1 MRRAWIVG
9 AVVVVGLGAVIAT
22 ITMAPKQDTDTEAG
36 LPYWAY
42 PVATHKWPKPDPN
55 ETATIPGSDKTLT
68 IREVNNGFGPPD
80 WFPDDHPPMPDIVA
94 HGRKPDVMA
103 CGYCHLPNG
112 HGRPENA
119 ALAGLPAAYIVEQVR
134 EMREGARHSSTAK
147 MGSINAMMRIAK
159 ASNDE
164 EIRAA
169 AEYFSGLKMTKW
181 IRVVETD
188 MAPKTDINT
197 HNMLQMVPG
206 DQEPIGDRIL
216 EVPEDIERTELRDSH
231 LGFIAYVPKGSI
243 EKGRM
248 LVKSGAGAY
257 PCAACHGPT
266 YHGNGEVPPLAGRS
280 PSYIV
285 RQLTDFKRGTRNGAN
300 AAMMRPEVAKMS
312 EDDMLNIA
320 AYLSSLDP

>member
-1 MRRAWIVG
+1 MRRGWIIG
-9 AVVVVGLGAVIAT
+9 AVVIVGLGAAVAT
-22 ITMAPKQDTDTEAG
+22 FWPSVPKDTEKG

-55 ETATIPGSDKTLT
+55 QTATVPGSDKTLT

-80 WFPDDHPPMPDIVA
+80 WFPGDHPPMPDIVA
-94 HGRKPDVMA
+94 HGRKPAVMA

-134 EMREGARHSSTAK
+134 DMREGTRHSSTAK
-147 MGSINAMMRIAK
+147 MGSINGMLRIAK

-164 EIRAA
+164 EVRHA
-169 AEYFSGLKMTKW
+169 AEYFAGLKMTKW

-188 MAPKTDINT
+188 TVPKTDINS
-197 HNMLQMVPG
+197 HNMLQVVDGPH
-206 DQEPIGDRIL
+206 EPIGDRIL

-231 LGFIAYVPKGSI
+231 LGFVAYVPKGAI
-243 EKGRM
+243 ARGQQ
-248 LVKSGAGAY
+248 LVRSGAGAY

-266 YHGNGEVPPLAGRS
+266 YHGNGQVPPLAGRS

-285 RQLTDFKRGTRNGAN
+285 RQLTDFQRGTRHGAN
-300 AAMMRPEVAKMS
+300 AGMMRPEVAKMS
-312 EDDMLNIA
+312 QDDMLNIA
-320 AYLSSLDP
+320 AYLASLDP

>member
-1 MRRAWIVG
+1 MRRGWIIG
-9 AVVVVGLGAVIAT
+9 AVVIAGLGVAVAAFWPVT
-22 ITMAPKQDTDTEAG
+22 PKDTEKG

-42 PVATHKWPKPDPN
+42 PVATHKWPKPDPDQ
-55 ETATIPGSDKTLT
+55 TATVPGSDKTLT
-68 IREVNNGFGPPD
+68 IREINNGFGPPD
-80 WFPDDHPPMPDIVA
+80 WFPGDHPPMPGIVA
-94 HGRKPDVMA
+94 HGRKPTVMA

-119 ALAGLPAAYIVEQVR
+119 SLAGLPADYIVEQVR
-134 EMREGARHSSTAK
+134 DMREGTRHSSTAR
-147 MGSINAMMRIAK
+147 MGSINGMLRIAK

-164 EIRAA
+164 EVRIA
-169 AEYFSGLKMTKW
+169 AEYFAGLRMTKW

-188 MAPKTDINT
+188 TVPRTDINS
-197 HNMLQMVPG
+197 HNMLQVADGPR
-206 DQEPIGDRIL
+206 EPIGARIL

-231 LGFIAYVPKGSI
+231 LGFVAYVPRGSI
-243 EKGRM
+243 ARGRQ
-248 LVKSGAGAY
+248 LVRSGAGAY

-266 YHGNGEVPPLAGRS
+266 YHGNGQVPPLAGRS

-285 RQLTDFKRGTRNGAN
+285 RQLIDFQRGTRHGAN

-312 EDDMLNIA
+312 QDDMLNIA